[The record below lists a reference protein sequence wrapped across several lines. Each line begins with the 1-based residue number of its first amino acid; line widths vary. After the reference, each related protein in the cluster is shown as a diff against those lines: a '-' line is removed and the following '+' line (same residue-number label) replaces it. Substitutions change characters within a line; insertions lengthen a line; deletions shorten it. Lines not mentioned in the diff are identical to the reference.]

1 MSAVSLYEQDF
12 HRWCLDQA
20 TALRKLAEMRANL
33 AVPLDLENLAEEIE
47 SLGKS
52 QRRELV
58 SRYQVLLLHL
68 LKWRHEPRRRSRSWR
83 STIATQ
89 RLEIARSLRQNPS
102 LRARR
107 AEELEDAYV
116 GARTLAAIETGLPL
130 STFPETCPFTL
141 DQIEDPEFL
150 P

>member
-1 MSAVSLYEQDF
+1 
-12 HRWCLDQA
+12 
-20 TALRKLAEMRANL
+20 MRVNL